1 MLQFD
6 APESKAA
13 ETLGVSPETLKT
25 WRLGGKIPS
34 HVYAKFGYKTLRYCL
49 PLLKDWQLNP
59 DDIAAQQR
67 AIEQLNA
74 TLPSQLPKKSGR
86 KAA

>member
-6 APESKAA
+6 TPESKAA

-34 HVYAKFGYKTLRYCL
+34 HVYTKFSYKTLRYCL
-49 PLLKDWQLNP
+49 PLLKDWQLDPN
-59 DDIAAQQR
+59 DLQAQAR
-67 AIEQLNA
+67 AIELIQNSRPSNA
-74 TLPSQLPKKSGR
+74 PRKSGR